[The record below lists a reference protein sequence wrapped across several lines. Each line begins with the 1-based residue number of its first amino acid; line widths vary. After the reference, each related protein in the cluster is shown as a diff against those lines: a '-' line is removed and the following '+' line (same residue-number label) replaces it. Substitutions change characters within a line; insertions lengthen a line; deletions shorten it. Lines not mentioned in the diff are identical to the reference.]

1 MKIRSERFNNRRFLA
16 NQVVDKQRDT
26 FFADPENYDLVAAF
40 FISAVLNF
48 EYLPQTQQGNGFT
61 PQMEQLT
68 SFETVELG
76 GTNARGF
83 HHGAQRESI
92 DLVSYLHEQIGKNG
106 YGQRHPHVVT
116 RAIPKRRSPR
126 PASLTTRSSAI
137 TS

>member
-1 MKIRSERFNNRRFLA
+1 AGRCEQSSRIQNRPDTAISADGGACDARTGMKIRSEQINNRRFLA
-16 NQVVDKQRDT
+16 NQVVDKQRET
-26 FFADPENYDLVAAF
+26 SFADPENYDLVAAF

-48 EYLPQTQQGNGFT
+48 EYLPQTQQGNSFT

-92 DLVSYLHEQIGKNG
+92 DLVCYLHEQNGKNG
-106 YGQRHPHVVT
+106 
-116 RAIPKRRSPR
+116 
-126 PASLTTRSSAI
+126 
-137 TS
+137 

>member
-1 MKIRSERFNNRRFLA
+1 MKIRSKRFNNRRFLA
-16 NQVVDKQRDT
+16 NQVVDKQPDT

-76 GTNARGF
+76 GPNPSGSQQ
-83 HHGAQRESI
+83 GAHPESR
-92 DLVSYLHEQIGKNG
+92 DLVCYLE
-106 YGQRHPHVVT
+106 
-116 RAIPKRRSPR
+116 
-126 PASLTTRSSAI
+126 
-137 TS
+137 

>member
-83 HHGAQRESI
+83 HHGAQRETI
-92 DLVSYLHEQIGKNG
+92 DLASYLHEQTGTHG
-106 YGQRHPHVVT
+106 T
-116 RAIPKRRSPR
+116 RETQAQQNSGASDKRV
-126 PASLTTRSSAI
+126 
-137 TS
+137 

>member
-26 FFADPENYDLVAAF
+26 SFADPENYDLVAAF
-40 FISAVLNF
+40 FIGAVLNF

-61 PQMEQLT
+61 PQMEQFA

-83 HHGAQRESI
+83 DHGAQRESI
-92 DLVSYLHEQIGKNG
+92 DLVSYFHQQNGKNG
-106 YGQRHPHVVT
+106 
-116 RAIPKRRSPR
+116 
-126 PASLTTRSSAI
+126 
-137 TS
+137 